1 MKRLSD
7 YTSKKKDIDLIKKNS
22 LVAKASKD
30 NPKYFI
36 VKKRDNIELLV
47 DDLLVNAYKILY
59 DKNIKV
65 MDFSLNKESIDKE
78 AFLSI
83 SYDALDDKN
92 KVLANVYAQ
101 KKMIKIDDLDGEKVA
116 IFSVKVDDNINT
128 EEVSKAFETWA
139 NSFFFQDVLYG
150 TMSIEESNKEVL
162 DTARRYGFILKSIGE
177 IPTADL
183 PFFRSMEYF
192 DYISGNFF
200 ATEELAKKH
209 NEYIRIVGRN

>member
-7 YTSKKKDIDLIKKNS
+7 YVSKKKDIDLIKKNS

-36 VKKRDNIELLV
+36 VEKRDNIDLLV

-65 MDFSLNKESIDKE
+65 IDFALNKDSIKDG
-78 AFLSI
+78 AYLSI

-101 KKMIKIDDLDGEKVA
+101 RSMIKIEDQDGEKVA
-116 IFSVKVDDNINT
+116 TFSVKVDDNINLD
-128 EEVSKAFETWA
+128 EVSKTFETWA

-150 TMSIEESNKEVL
+150 MMSIEESNKEVL
-162 DTARRYGFILKSIGE
+162 ETARRYGFILKSIGE
-177 IPTADL
+177 IPMQDL
-183 PFFRSMEYF
+183 SFFRSMEYF
-192 DYISGNFF
+192 DYISGNYF

-209 NEYIRIVGRN
+209 NEYRRIVGRN